1 MIAHTSYNPMEINE
15 DGTIQAVLAMLS
27 QRHVVSIPRWDCEV
41 CGMIHLG
48 SAPETCESCGST
60 ILAQHSDIHCEMNN
74 HW

>member
-15 DGTIQAVLAMLS
+15 EGTIQAVLAMLS

-48 SAPETCESCGST
+48 PAPQSCDSCGNQL
-60 ILAQHSDIHCEMNN
+60 LARQFDVHCEMNN

>member
-1 MIAHTSYNPMEINE
+1 
-15 DGTIQAVLAMLS
+15 
-27 QRHVVSIPRWDCEV
+27 VVSIPRWDCEV